1 MIIFLD
7 YDGVLHPDEVYW
19 YKKLGIVLKTA
30 NLPDEF
36 QHLDL
41 FCYTDIL
48 VDVLQGFEGAQIVLS
63 TSWVQSIGYSRTL
76 NRLPDVLRRRVIGAT
91 YHTQH
96 TPRWNDQTRF
106 QQIRENVMYRGL
118 GSEWVALDNDDFG
131 WPDDQRDRL
140 VHTDDYRGLD
150 DPEVLENLKKLLSA

>member
-7 YDGVLHPDEVYW
+7 FDGVLHPDEAYW
-19 YKKLGIVLKTA
+19 YRKRGIVLKTA

-41 FCYTDIL
+41 FCYADIL
-48 VDVLQGFEGAQIVLS
+48 AEVLDGAEGAQIVLS
-63 TSWVQSIGYSRTL
+63 TSWVPALGYSRTL
-76 NRLPDVLRRRVIGAT
+76 KRLPDVLRRRVIGAT
-91 YHTQH
+91 YHTRH

-106 QQIRENVMYRGL
+106 EQIQENVSYRGL
-118 GSEWVALDNDDFG
+118 GSEWIAIDNDDDG
-131 WPDDQRDRL
+131 WPDGQRDRL

-150 DPEVLENLKKLLSA
+150 DPDVLENLKKFLSA